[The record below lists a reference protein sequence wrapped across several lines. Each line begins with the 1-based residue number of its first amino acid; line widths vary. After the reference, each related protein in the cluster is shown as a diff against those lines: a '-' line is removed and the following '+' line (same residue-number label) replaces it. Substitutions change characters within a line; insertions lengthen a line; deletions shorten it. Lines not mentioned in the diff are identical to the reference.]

1 MGEDFIKILNKE
13 INKNENLEDKEIILK
28 RFQFYKKS
36 GILKVILKAKI
47 SLTEEEENYI
57 LKLIQK

>member
-36 GILKVILKAKI
+36 EILKVILKAKI
-47 SLTEEEENYI
+47 
-57 LKLIQK
+57 